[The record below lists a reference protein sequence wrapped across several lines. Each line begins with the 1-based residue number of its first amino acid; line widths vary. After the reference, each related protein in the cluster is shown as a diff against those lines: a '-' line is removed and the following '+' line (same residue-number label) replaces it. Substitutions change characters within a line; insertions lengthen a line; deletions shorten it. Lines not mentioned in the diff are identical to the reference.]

1 MNPKRPPEPVD
12 ANGYHDRGNLRS
24 RNGSYEP
31 AIADYSKAIEL
42 KPDFAEAHYNRGS
55 SFYELGS
62 YEESIAD
69 LTRAIDLNP
78 ADARYY
84 RQRSL
89 VYLFT
94 DRMELAEADEEMC
107 EEIRNGELGEGG

>member
-12 ANGYHDRGNLRS
+12 ANGFHERGNLRS
-24 RNGSYEP
+24 RNGSYEL
-31 AIADYSKAIEL
+31 AISDYGKAIEME
-42 KPDFAEAHYNRGS
+42 PGFAEAHYNRGS

-107 EEIRNGELGEGG
+107 EVLRNRELGEGC